1 MPPRRCADP
10 PAGRWLRALRGLA
23 YGVLSCGRS
32 SPTSFA
38 KGFYLCGAPCPRQQH
53 GAPPGAPAL
62 LRPSCRPTPSGPG
75 SSGRPKYAQVSGQIL
90 ANFPRN
96 CCFTGQISRY
106 LMFVYSG
113 PIKRISNRHRPLMI
127 IGLALLAVLLAISPG
142 WAVESQSGDQVI
154 IGPDEVV
161 DDDLYATANEIV
173 VEGTIRGDLVAFGR
187 DVTVDGTVEG
197 DLIGAGQS
205 VEIGGE
211 VDDDVR
217 IAGQALLL
225 GEGASV
231 GDDLIAAAYS
241 LQNEPESN
249 VGGTLWYA
257 GYQALLAGTVGED
270 LAGAANALT
279 LGGEIG
285 GDADVDVDGEEGGAA
300 PPAFVP
306 VPQVPIP
313 TVEPGLTLTDSA
325 LIGGNL
331 TYQSSTE
338 VQIDPGAQI
347 EGDVV
352 REERPVEEED
362 EEATRS
368 LLAEGVLEALGSLV
382 SLVLVG
388 LLLMWLVPEWIRRRA
403 YTVLDRPLASLG
415 WGLLG
420 LVAFLILGLVILL
433 ATILLAIV
441 LGLLTLGSLVAL
453 IVILG
458 LLAPIVGGFLAGVL
472 LLESVLAGRGAGRIL
487 PLVVGLIVYVIL
499 GVIPVL
505 GP

>member
-1 MPPRRCADP
+1 
-10 PAGRWLRALRGLA
+10 
-23 YGVLSCGRS
+23 
-32 SPTSFA
+32 
-38 KGFYLCGAPCPRQQH
+38 
-53 GAPPGAPAL
+53 
-62 LRPSCRPTPSGPG
+62 
-75 SSGRPKYAQVSGQIL
+75 
-90 ANFPRN
+90 
-96 CCFTGQISRY
+96 
-106 LMFVYSG
+106 
-113 PIKRISNRHRPLMI
+113 MI

-173 VEGTIRGDLVAFGR
+173 VEGTVRGDLVAFGR
-187 DVTVDGTVEG
+187 SVIVDGTVEG

-225 GEGASV
+225 SEGASV

-338 VQIDPGAQI
+338 AQIDPGARI

-352 REERPVEEED
+352 REERPVEEEE
-362 EEATRS
+362 EEAARS
-368 LLAEGVLEALGSLV
+368 PLTETVLDALGSLV
-382 SLVLVG
+382 ALVLVG
-388 LLLMWLVPEWIRRRA
+388 LLLVWIVPGWIRHRA

-420 LVAFLILGLVILL
+420 LVAFPILGVVVLLV
-433 ATILLAIV
+433 TILLAIV
-441 LGLLTLGSLVAL
+441 LGLLTLGGLVAL
-453 IVILG
+453 IIVLG
-458 LLAPIVGGFLAGVL
+458 LLAEAALVLALWVSTGYLAQIVVSFLAGVL
-472 LLESVLAGRGAGRIL
+472 LVEAIRPGRGRGRVL
-487 PLVVGLIVYVIL
+487 PLVVGLILYVVL
-499 GVIPVL
+499 RAIPVL
-505 GP
+505 GPLVGLAVVLLGLGAISHWVWTKLRRSRASTSPAG

>member
-1 MPPRRCADP
+1 
-10 PAGRWLRALRGLA
+10 
-23 YGVLSCGRS
+23 
-32 SPTSFA
+32 
-38 KGFYLCGAPCPRQQH
+38 
-53 GAPPGAPAL
+53 
-62 LRPSCRPTPSGPG
+62 
-75 SSGRPKYAQVSGQIL
+75 
-90 ANFPRN
+90 
-96 CCFTGQISRY
+96 
-106 LMFVYSG
+106 
-113 PIKRISNRHRPLMI
+113 MI
-127 IGLALLAVLLAISPG
+127 IGLALLAVLLATSPG

-173 VEGTIRGDLVAFGR
+173 VEGTVRGDLVAFGR
-187 DVTVDGTVEG
+187 SVTVDGTVEG

-225 GEGASV
+225 SEDASV

-338 VQIDPGAQI
+338 AQIDPGARI

-352 REERPVEEED
+352 REERPVEEEE
-362 EEATRS
+362 EEAARSPLTETVLDALRS
-368 LLAEGVLEALGSLV
+368 LVA
-382 SLVLVG
+382 LVLVG
-388 LLLMWLVPEWIRRRA
+388 LLLVWIVPGWIRHRA

-420 LVAFLILGLVILL
+420 LVSFPILGVVVLLV
-433 ATILLAIV
+433 TILLAIV
-441 LGLLTLGSLVAL
+441 LGLLTLGGLVAL
-453 IVILG
+453 IIVLG
-458 LLAPIVGGFLAGVL
+458 LLAEAALVLALWVSTGYLAQIVVSFLAGVL
-472 LLESVLAGRGAGRIL
+472 LVEAIRPGRGRGRVL
-487 PLVVGLIVYVIL
+487 PLVVGLILYVVL
-499 GVIPVL
+499 RAIPVL
-505 GP
+505 GPLVGLAVVLLGLGAISHWIWTKLRRRRATAPPAG

>member
-1 MPPRRCADP
+1 MYTFITIVNRPR
-10 PAGRWLRALRGLA
+10 
-23 YGVLSCGRS
+23 VL
-32 SPTSFA
+32 
-38 KGFYLCGAPCPRQQH
+38 
-53 GAPPGAPAL
+53 
-62 LRPSCRPTPSGPG
+62 
-75 SSGRPKYAQVSGQIL
+75 IL
-90 ANFPRN
+90 
-96 CCFTGQISRY
+96 
-106 LMFVYSG
+106 
-113 PIKRISNRHRPLMI
+113 
-127 IGLALLAVLLAISPG
+127 IGLMLLAVLIIVPPV
-142 WAVESQSGDQVI
+142 WAVESRSGDQVI
-154 IGPDEVV
+154 VGPDEVV
-161 DDDLYATANEIV
+161 DDDLYATANQVV
-173 VEGTIRGDLVAFGR
+173 VEGTIRGDLVAFGQS
-187 DVTVDGTVEG
+187 VNVDGTVEG
-197 DLIGAGQS
+197 DLIAAGQS

-211 VDDDVR
+211 VDDDAR

-257 GYQALLAGTVGED
+257 GYQALLAGTVGQD
-270 LAGAANALT
+270 LAGAVNALT

-338 VQIDPGAQI
+338 AQIDPGAQI

-352 REERPVEEED
+352 REERPVEEE
-362 EEATRS
+362 EATRS
-368 LLAEGVLEALGSLV
+368 PLAEGVLDALGSLV
-382 SLVLVG
+382 ALVLVG
-388 LLLMWLVPEWIRRRA
+388 LLLVWLAPRWIRRRA

-420 LVAFLILGLVILL
+420 LVAFLILGIVILL
-433 ATILLAIV
+433 VTILLAIV

-453 IVILG
+453 IVVLG
-458 LLAPIVGGFLAGVL
+458 LLAEAALVLAFWISTGYLAQIVVGFLAGVL
-472 LLESVLAGRGAGRIL
+472 LLESVVPGRGAGRVL

-499 GVIPVL
+499 VAIPVL
-505 GP
+505 GSIVGLIVVLLGLGALLIWVWSTVRRGRTRPPAGR

>member
-1 MPPRRCADP
+1 
-10 PAGRWLRALRGLA
+10 
-23 YGVLSCGRS
+23 
-32 SPTSFA
+32 
-38 KGFYLCGAPCPRQQH
+38 
-53 GAPPGAPAL
+53 
-62 LRPSCRPTPSGPG
+62 
-75 SSGRPKYAQVSGQIL
+75 
-90 ANFPRN
+90 
-96 CCFTGQISRY
+96 
-106 LMFVYSG
+106 
-113 PIKRISNRHRPLMI
+113 MI

-173 VEGTIRGDLVAFGR
+173 VEGTVRGDLVAFGR
-187 DVTVDGTVEG
+187 SVIVDGTVEG

-225 GEGASV
+225 SEDASV

-338 VQIDPGAQI
+338 AQIDPGARI

-352 REERPVEEED
+352 HEERPVEEEE
-362 EEATRS
+362 EEAARSPLTETVLDALRS
-368 LLAEGVLEALGSLV
+368 LVA
-382 SLVLVG
+382 LVLVG
-388 LLLMWLVPEWIRRRA
+388 LLLVWIAPGWIRRRA

-420 LVAFLILGLVILL
+420 LVAFPILGVVVLLV
-433 ATILLAIV
+433 TILLAIV
-441 LGLLTLGSLVAL
+441 LGLLTLGGLVAL
-453 IVILG
+453 IIVLG
-458 LLAPIVGGFLAGVL
+458 LLAEAALVLALWISTGYLALIVVSFFAGVL
-472 LLESVLAGRGAGRIL
+472 LVEAIRPGRGRGRVL
-487 PLVVGLIVYVIL
+487 PLVVGLILYVVL
-499 GVIPVL
+499 RAIPVL
-505 GP
+505 GPLVGLAVVLLGLGAISHWIWTKLRRSRATAPPAG

>member
-1 MPPRRCADP
+1 MTVSLSLGKFARYMHPFNTIVNRNRVLILIC
-10 PAGRWLRALRGLA
+10 LMLLVGLLI
-23 YGVLSCGRS
+23 V
-32 SPTSFA
+32 
-38 KGFYLCGAPCPRQQH
+38 
-53 GAPPGAPAL
+53 
-62 LRPSCRPTPSGPG
+62 PS
-75 SSGRPKYAQVSGQIL
+75 V
-90 ANFPRN
+90 
-96 CCFTGQISRY
+96 
-106 LMFVYSG
+106 
-113 PIKRISNRHRPLMI
+113 
-127 IGLALLAVLLAISPG
+127 
-142 WAVESQSGDQVI
+142 WAVETQSGDQVI

-161 DDDLYATANEIV
+161 DDDLYATANQVV
-173 VEGTIRGDLVAFGR
+173 VEGTVRGDLVAFGQS
-187 DVTVDGTVEG
+187 VTVDGTVEG
-197 DLIGAGQS
+197 DLIAAGQS

-241 LQNEPESN
+241 LENEPESN

-270 LAGAANALT
+270 LAAAANALT

-285 GDADVDVDGEEGGAA
+285 GDADADVDGEEGGAG
-300 PPAFVP
+300 PPGFLP

-331 TYQSSTE
+331 TYRSSTE
-338 VQIDPGAQI
+338 AQIDPQAQI

-368 LLAEGVLEALGSLV
+368 PLAEGVLDALGSLV

-388 LLLMWLVPEWIRRRA
+388 LLLMWLVPGWIRRRA
-403 YTVLDRPLASLG
+403 YTVLDRPLASLS

-453 IVILG
+453 IVVLG
-458 LLAPIVGGFLAGVL
+458 LLAEAALVLAFWISTGYLAQIFVGFLAGVL
-472 LLESVLAGRGAGRIL
+472 LLESVLPGRGAGRVL

-499 GVIPVL
+499 GPSPCSAPSWV
-505 GP
+505 

>member
-1 MPPRRCADP
+1 MYTFITIVNRPR
-10 PAGRWLRALRGLA
+10 
-23 YGVLSCGRS
+23 VL
-32 SPTSFA
+32 
-38 KGFYLCGAPCPRQQH
+38 
-53 GAPPGAPAL
+53 
-62 LRPSCRPTPSGPG
+62 
-75 SSGRPKYAQVSGQIL
+75 IL
-90 ANFPRN
+90 
-96 CCFTGQISRY
+96 
-106 LMFVYSG
+106 
-113 PIKRISNRHRPLMI
+113 
-127 IGLALLAVLLAISPG
+127 IGLMLLAVLIIVPPV
-142 WAVESQSGDQVI
+142 WAVESRSGDQVI
-154 IGPDEVV
+154 VGPDEVV
-161 DDDLYATANEIV
+161 DDDLYATANQVV
-173 VEGTIRGDLVAFGR
+173 VEGMIRGDLVAFGQS
-187 DVTVDGTVEG
+187 VTVDGTVEG
-197 DLIGAGQS
+197 DLIAAGQS

-211 VDDDVR
+211 VDDDAR

-257 GYQALLAGTVGED
+257 GYQALLAGTVGQD
-270 LAGAANALT
+270 LAGAVNALT

-338 VQIDPGAQI
+338 AQIDPGAQI

-352 REERPVEEED
+352 REERPVEEE
-362 EEATRS
+362 EATRS
-368 LLAEGVLEALGSLV
+368 PLAEGVLDALGSLV
-382 SLVLVG
+382 ALVLVG
-388 LLLMWLVPEWIRRRA
+388 LLLVWLAPRWIRRRA

-420 LVAFLILGLVILL
+420 LVAFLILGIVILL
-433 ATILLAIV
+433 VTILLAIV

-453 IVILG
+453 IVVLG
-458 LLAPIVGGFLAGVL
+458 LLAEAALVLAFWISTGYLAQIVVGFLAGVL
-472 LLESVLAGRGAGRIL
+472 LLESVVPGRGAGRVL

-499 GVIPVL
+499 VAIPVL
-505 GP
+505 GSIVGLIVVLLGLGALLIWVWSTVRRGRTRPPAGR

>member
-1 MPPRRCADP
+1 
-10 PAGRWLRALRGLA
+10 
-23 YGVLSCGRS
+23 
-32 SPTSFA
+32 
-38 KGFYLCGAPCPRQQH
+38 
-53 GAPPGAPAL
+53 
-62 LRPSCRPTPSGPG
+62 
-75 SSGRPKYAQVSGQIL
+75 
-90 ANFPRN
+90 
-96 CCFTGQISRY
+96 
-106 LMFVYSG
+106 
-113 PIKRISNRHRPLMI
+113 MI
-127 IGLALLAVLLAISPG
+127 IGLALLAVLLVTSPG

-154 IGPDEVV
+154 IGPDKVV

-173 VEGTIRGDLVAFGR
+173 VEGTVRGDLVAFGR
-187 DVTVDGTVEG
+187 SVTVDGTVEG

-225 GEGASV
+225 SEGASV
-231 GDDLIAAAYS
+231 GDDLIGAAYS

-249 VGGTLWYA
+249 VGGTLWFA
-257 GYQALLAGTVGED
+257 SYQALLAGAVGED

-338 VQIDPGAQI
+338 AQIDPGARI

-352 REERPVEEED
+352 REERPVEEE
-362 EEATRS
+362 EEETARS
-368 LLAEGVLEALGSLV
+368 PLTETVLDALGSLV
-382 SLVLVG
+382 ALVLVG
-388 LLLMWLVPEWIRRRA
+388 LLLVWIVPGWIRRRA

-420 LVAFLILGLVILL
+420 LVSFPILGVVVLLV
-433 ATILLAIV
+433 TILLAIV
-441 LGLLTLGSLVAL
+441 LGLLTLGGLVAL
-453 IVILG
+453 LIVLG
-458 LLAPIVGGFLAGVL
+458 LLAEAALVLALWISTGYLAQIVVSFLAGVL
-472 LLESVLAGRGAGRIL
+472 LVEAIRPGRGRGRVL
-487 PLVVGLIVYVIL
+487 PLVVGLILYVVL
-499 GVIPVL
+499 RAIPVL
-505 GP
+505 GPLVGLAVVLLGLGAISHWIWTKLRRSRATASSAG

>member
-1 MPPRRCADP
+1 MYTSITIVNRPR
-10 PAGRWLRALRGLA
+10 
-23 YGVLSCGRS
+23 VL
-32 SPTSFA
+32 
-38 KGFYLCGAPCPRQQH
+38 
-53 GAPPGAPAL
+53 
-62 LRPSCRPTPSGPG
+62 
-75 SSGRPKYAQVSGQIL
+75 IL
-90 ANFPRN
+90 
-96 CCFTGQISRY
+96 
-106 LMFVYSG
+106 
-113 PIKRISNRHRPLMI
+113 
-127 IGLALLAVLLAISPG
+127 IGLMLLAVLIIVPPV
-142 WAVESQSGDQVI
+142 WAVESRSGDQAIV
-154 IGPDEVV
+154 GPDEVV
-161 DDDLYATANEIV
+161 DDDLYATANQVV
-173 VEGTIRGDLVAFGR
+173 VEGTIRGDLVAFGQS
-187 DVTVDGTVEG
+187 VTVDGTVEG
-197 DLIGAGQS
+197 DLIAAGQS

-211 VDDDVR
+211 VDDDAR

-257 GYQALLAGTVGED
+257 GYQALLAGTVGQD
-270 LAGAANALT
+270 LAGAVNALT

-338 VQIDPGAQI
+338 AQIDPGIQI

-352 REERPVEEED
+352 REERPVEEE
-362 EEATRS
+362 EATRS
-368 LLAEGVLEALGSLV
+368 PLAEGMLDALGSLV
-382 SLVLVG
+382 ALVLVG
-388 LLLMWLVPEWIRRRA
+388 LLLVWLAPRWIRRRA
-403 YTVLDRPLASLG
+403 YTVLDRPLANLG

-420 LVAFLILGLVILL
+420 LVAFLILGIVILL
-433 ATILLAIV
+433 VTILLAIV

-453 IVILG
+453 IVVLG
-458 LLAPIVGGFLAGVL
+458 LLAEAALVLAFWISTGYLAQIVVGFLAGVL
-472 LLESVLAGRGAGRIL
+472 LLESVVPGRGAGRVL

-499 GVIPVL
+499 VAIPVL
-505 GP
+505 GSIVGLIVVLLGLGALLIWVWSTVRRGRTRPPAGR

>member
-1 MPPRRCADP
+1 MYTFITIVNRPR
-10 PAGRWLRALRGLA
+10 
-23 YGVLSCGRS
+23 VL
-32 SPTSFA
+32 
-38 KGFYLCGAPCPRQQH
+38 
-53 GAPPGAPAL
+53 
-62 LRPSCRPTPSGPG
+62 
-75 SSGRPKYAQVSGQIL
+75 IL
-90 ANFPRN
+90 
-96 CCFTGQISRY
+96 
-106 LMFVYSG
+106 
-113 PIKRISNRHRPLMI
+113 
-127 IGLALLAVLLAISPG
+127 IGLMLLAVLIIVPPV
-142 WAVESQSGDQVI
+142 WAVESRSGDQAIV
-154 IGPDEVV
+154 GPDEVV
-161 DDDLYATANEIV
+161 DDDLYATANQVV
-173 VEGTIRGDLVAFGR
+173 VEGTIRGDLVAFGQS
-187 DVTVDGTVEG
+187 VTVDGTVEG
-197 DLIGAGQS
+197 DLIAAGQS

-211 VDDDVR
+211 VDDDAR

-257 GYQALLAGTVGED
+257 GYQALLAGTVGQD
-270 LAGAANALT
+270 LAGAVNALT

-285 GDADVDVDGEEGGAA
+285 GDADVDVDGEEGGAG

-338 VQIDPGAQI
+338 AQIDPGAQI

-352 REERPVEEED
+352 REERPVEEE
-362 EEATRS
+362 EATRS
-368 LLAEGVLEALGSLV
+368 PLAEGVLDALGSLV
-382 SLVLVG
+382 ALVLVG
-388 LLLMWLVPEWIRRRA
+388 LLLVWLAPRWIRRRA

-420 LVAFLILGLVILL
+420 LVAFLILGMVVLLV
-433 ATILLAIV
+433 TILLAIV

-453 IVILG
+453 IVVLG
-458 LLAPIVGGFLAGVL
+458 LLAEAALVLAFWFSTGYLAQIVVGFLAGVL
-472 LLESVLAGRGAGRIL
+472 LLESVSPGRGAGRVL
-487 PLVVGLIVYVIL
+487 ALVVGLIVYVIL
-499 GVIPVL
+499 GAIPVL
-505 GP
+505 GSIVGLIVVLLGLGALLMWAWSTVRRGRTRPPAGR

>member
-1 MPPRRCADP
+1 
-10 PAGRWLRALRGLA
+10 
-23 YGVLSCGRS
+23 
-32 SPTSFA
+32 
-38 KGFYLCGAPCPRQQH
+38 
-53 GAPPGAPAL
+53 
-62 LRPSCRPTPSGPG
+62 
-75 SSGRPKYAQVSGQIL
+75 
-90 ANFPRN
+90 
-96 CCFTGQISRY
+96 
-106 LMFVYSG
+106 
-113 PIKRISNRHRPLMI
+113 MI
-127 IGLALLAVLLAISPG
+127 IGLTLLAVLLAISPG

-173 VEGTIRGDLVAFGR
+173 VEGTVRGDLVAFGR
-187 DVTVDGTVEG
+187 SVTVDGTVEG

-225 GEGASV
+225 REDASV

-285 GDADVDVDGEEGGAA
+285 EDADVDVDGEEDGAA

-338 VQIDPGAQI
+338 AQIDPGARI

-352 REERPVEEED
+352 REERPVEEEE
-362 EEATRS
+362 EEAARS
-368 LLAEGVLEALGSLV
+368 PLTETVLDALGSLV
-382 SLVLVG
+382 ALVLVG
-388 LLLMWLVPEWIRRRA
+388 LLLVWIVPGWIRHRA

-420 LVAFLILGLVILL
+420 LVAFPILGVVVLLV
-433 ATILLAIV
+433 TILLAIV
-441 LGLLTLGSLVAL
+441 LGLLTLGGLVAL
-453 IVILG
+453 IIVLG
-458 LLAPIVGGFLAGVL
+458 LLAEAALVLALWVSTGYLAQIVVSFLAGVL
-472 LLESVLAGRGAGRIL
+472 LVEAIRPGRGRGRVL
-487 PLVVGLIVYVIL
+487 PLVVGLILYVVL
-499 GVIPVL
+499 RAIPVL
-505 GP
+505 GPLVGLAVVLLGLGAISHWIWT